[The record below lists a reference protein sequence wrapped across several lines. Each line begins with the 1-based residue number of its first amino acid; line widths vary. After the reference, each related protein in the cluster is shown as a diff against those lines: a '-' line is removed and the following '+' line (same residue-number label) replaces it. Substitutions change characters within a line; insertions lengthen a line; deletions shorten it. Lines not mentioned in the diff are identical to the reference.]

1 MNNLPFRKITL
12 ADKEEIQSYTFK
24 SYSRNCDLNFMNLCS
39 WQFLYNTE
47 FAVAHGWLV
56 FRFYADGHLA
66 YMLPCQKR
74 DPHDIL
80 QLILEDSRRLER
92 PFLMLG
98 VCENFIPLIDNAMPG
113 VFHFSHDRD
122 YTDYIY
128 DRDALATLAGKRLQ
142 AKRNHANRFAKTYPN
157 YEYRELTS
165 DLIPLC
171 RQLEAKWQT
180 SKLDNDSEAAYEN
193 ELRSMNFVFEHW
205 EELDSVGGCIF
216 VDGQMAAFTF
226 GAKIND
232 TTFDVCVEKADTNY
246 DGIYAVINRDFVRSL
261 PANFIFINRE
271 EDLGITGLRQAKLSY
286 HPSILLHKYSAMER
300 QPLSNGLAN
309 FRHFRTAVG
318 VNVVSPHKGNAE

>member
-128 DRDALATLAGKRLQ
+128 DRDAPPWPR
-142 AKRNHANRFAKTYPN
+142 
-157 YEYRELTS
+157 
-165 DLIPLC
+165 
-171 RQLEAKWQT
+171 
-180 SKLDNDSEAAYEN
+180 
-193 ELRSMNFVFEHW
+193 
-205 EELDSVGGCIF
+205 
-216 VDGQMAAFTF
+216 
-226 GAKIND
+226 
-232 TTFDVCVEKADTNY
+232 
-246 DGIYAVINRDFVRSL
+246 L
-261 PANFIFINRE
+261 PANGCKPSATTQTALQRLTPTTNTANSHPTLYHCAGSLKQNGR
-271 EDLGITGLRQAKLSY
+271 LRNLTTT
-286 HPSILLHKYSAMER
+286 PR
-300 QPLSNGLAN
+300 Q
-309 FRHFRTAVG
+309 HTRTSCAL
-318 VNVVSPHKGNAE
+318 

>member
-128 DRDALATLAGKRLQ
+128 DRDALATLCLL
-142 AKRNHANRFAKTYPN
+142 Y
-157 YEYRELTS
+157 TS
-165 DLIPLC
+165 PSP
-171 RQLEAKWQT
+171 R
-180 SKLDNDSEAAYEN
+180 DS
-193 ELRSMNFVFEHW
+193 
-205 EELDSVGGCIF
+205 
-216 VDGQMAAFTF
+216 
-226 GAKIND
+226 
-232 TTFDVCVEKADTNY
+232 
-246 DGIYAVINRDFVRSL
+246 
-261 PANFIFINRE
+261 
-271 EDLGITGLRQAKLSY
+271 
-286 HPSILLHKYSAMER
+286 
-300 QPLSNGLAN
+300 
-309 FRHFRTAVG
+309 
-318 VNVVSPHKGNAE
+318 